1 MTIYEI
7 LEITNMVA
15 NIDGEDV
22 YILENGMF
30 RGLEKLR
37 NRIKSEKEN
46 HLFALLSNDIEFICS
61 HSGFAIAF
69 RPVKW
74 GNAIK

>member
-1 MTIYEI
+1 MTIDEI

-30 RGLEKLR
+30 RGLD
-37 NRIKSEKEN
+37 N
-46 HLFALLSNDIEFICS
+46 
-61 HSGFAIAF
+61 
-69 RPVKW
+69 
-74 GNAIK
+74 